1 MTNVVKCNSTLHGV
15 ECLVWFLNFHTV
27 TNHAI
32 LTIRLSVAF
41 HPVSRGAKKTKDT
54 RHFDTRK
61 DDELDDLDGSQFC
74 TLAALASRL
83 PGDVLCTVPVMFPAM
98 KTWPWAILAMVLAVT
113 LLLATVLDAARTSS
127 VREALSRYQ
136 PRGPASTKGIA
147 LVLAIGLTVIPSVMD
162 AVQGDVRAV
171 FRVLIFANLFLNCPP
186 LWAAGR
192 HATGTLP

>member
-1 MTNVVKCNSTLHGV
+1 
-15 ECLVWFLNFHTV
+15 
-27 TNHAI
+27 
-32 LTIRLSVAF
+32 
-41 HPVSRGAKKTKDT
+41 
-54 RHFDTRK
+54 
-61 DDELDDLDGSQFC
+61 
-74 TLAALASRL
+74 
-83 PGDVLCTVPVMFPAM
+83 MFPAM